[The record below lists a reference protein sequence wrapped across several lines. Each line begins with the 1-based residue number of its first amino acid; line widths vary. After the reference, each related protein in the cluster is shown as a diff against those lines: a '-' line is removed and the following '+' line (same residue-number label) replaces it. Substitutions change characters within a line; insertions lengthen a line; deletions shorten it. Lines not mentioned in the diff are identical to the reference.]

1 MPYVPLISAAVV
13 AAANLIIAVEDD
25 TVAEFLLVVLVLL
38 VLARQYVMLRDDL
51 TLARTIKQREA
62 QLHHLA
68 FHDALTGLA
77 NRALFTDRLEHALD
91 LAGRDRRPV
100 SVVFLDLDGFKAV
113 NDSFGHGVGDTL
125 LVRVSERLRGAL
137 RAADTLARLGGDE
150 SRCWPRTLAAL
161 DAPFSFDEHSIAVS
175 ASIGVATIEPGRAGA
190 AQAADLLHRA
200 DVAMYAVKTSGKGHV
215 RAHSPALEVAR
226 RRDEATL
233 SQALAAALVKGDVD
247 ASYQP
252 LVDPDGRI
260 AALEA
265 FPSWVHDGI
274 PVSPSTFLPIC
285 AQAGLLGLLTESV
298 LERCCGQLAE
308 WNRALGHR
316 RLRVAVNVDPT
327 EFADPA
333 LPDRIGALLHRH
345 ELAREQL
352 VLEMTEI
359 ASEHRPDIAMD
370 VMNQLRAMGVRL
382 AVEGFGAGYST
393 FARLW
398 STPLDTVKLD
408 RSFVS
413 DIDHDA
419 RQRTFL
425 AGLLELAQQLGL
437 RTVADGVD
445 RPGQLRV
452 LRRLGRNLVQGEIV
466 GQPADAAGTS
476 ALVLADRPVLV
487 PDRYSSAE

>member
-1 MPYVPLISAAVV
+1 M
-13 AAANLIIAVEDD
+13 
-25 TVAEFLLVVLVLL
+25 
-38 VLARQYVMLRDDL
+38 
-51 TLARTIKQREA
+51 
-62 QLHHLA
+62 
-68 FHDALTGLA
+68 
-77 NRALFTDRLEHALD
+77 
-91 LAGRDRRPV
+91 
-100 SVVFLDLDGFKAV
+100 
-113 NDSFGHGVGDTL
+113 
-125 LVRVSERLRGAL
+125 SERLRGAL

-252 LVDPDGRI
+252 LVDPTDGRI

-445 RPGQLRV
+445 RPGQLAGAAAARPQPGAGRD
-452 LRRLGRNLVQGEIV
+452 RR
-466 GQPADAAGTS
+466 QPADAAGTS
-476 ALVLADRPVLV
+476 ALALADRPVLV